1 MNLFRL
7 FILVALFGT
16 LLLSSSCENDVD
28 INADYQE
35 ITIVYGLLNQ
45 TEARQY
51 VKVTKAFQTEGNVLV
66 AAKDPANSMYDPK
79 DLEVWMDEY
88 FGSAYKGTIYLDS
101 VMITNKDSGA
111 FYYPNEI
118 VYATPPGTKLN
129 SLYEYRLYIKVK
141 SSGRLIEGR
150 TRLIRDFMIT
160 RPLPQQEY
168 VSFTGNYNQQ
178 VVWES
183 AKGGVLHQLNIRFF
197 YTEVSQS
204 GVQTSHYVDLLFS
217 PKQASTAEGSEK
229 MTLEYSGNA
238 FYQNLAAQLD
248 PPPAGVVRYA
258 DSVYYMFNVAD
269 EDFTTFMDINKPSG
283 SIVQER
289 PAFSN
294 ITNGVGLFSARYSK
308 IKYFKGLTAKSI
320 DTLISGQYTYDL
332 GFKDR

>member
-1 MNLFRL
+1 M
-7 FILVALFGT
+7 LV
-16 LLLSSSCENDVD
+16 SSSCENEVD

-51 VKVTKAFQTEGNVLV
+51 IKVTKAFQTEGNVLV

-88 FGSAYKGTIYLDS
+88 LGNSYKGTIYLDS
-101 VMITNKDSGA
+101 VLITNKDSGD

-129 SLYEYRLYIKVK
+129 PLYEYRLNIKVK
-141 SSGRLIEGR
+141 STGRLIEGR
-150 TRLIRDFMIT
+150 TRLIRDFMVT

-183 AKGGVLHQLNIRFF
+183 AKGGILHQLYIRFF
-197 YTEVSQS
+197 YTEVSPSAGQS
-204 GVQTSHYVDLLFS
+204 SHYIDLVFS
-217 PKQASTAEGSEK
+217 PKRASTDEGSEK
-229 MTLEYSGNA
+229 MKLEYNGNT

-248 PPPAGVVRYA
+248 PPPAGVVRYP
-258 DSVYYMFNVAD
+258 DSVYYMFHVAD
-269 EDFTTFMDINKPSG
+269 KDFATFIDINKPSG

-294 ITNGVGLFSARYSK
+294 ISNGVGLFSARFSK
-308 IKYFKGLTAKSI
+308 IKYFKGLTARSI
-320 DTLISGQYTYDL
+320 DTLIGGQYTYDL